1 MKQVIFLGF
10 HCQIYK
16 KAPTARIYVGDV
28 MIDEIEIPEFYT
40 EEYMRDGQLTITNK
54 NKSFN
59 INNFFKKYD
68 WSPNEL
74 HPGTQ
79 NNNHVLEPL
88 WYIKKFSCLTFEDT
102 CNKADPLGETNEII
116 KHPKIFVYVI
126 DDEILKQSQGTI
138 KIEIKNTD
146 SNYVNGFMTQST
158 LLYLSVFYMIPYMLF
173 KDPINYG
180 QRYLD
185 LFGLES
191 TAWNV
196 KKMILYYKIR
206 VNWPQNFNHY
216 FTVYQ
221 NNIKKK
227 AVENVVG
234 GNVKFQIEM
243 KKKYGIYWP
252 KDVYTSGFFWLNRFF
267 IKDYVVHLNNKYKQN
282 ENQRNSD

>member
-16 KAPTARIYVGDV
+16 KAPVARIYVGDV

-40 EEYMRDGQLTITNK
+40 EEYMKDGQLTITNK
-54 NKSFN
+54 NKSLN
-59 INNFFKKYD
+59 VYELKKYN

-74 HPGTQ
+74 HIGTQ
-79 NNNHVLEPL
+79 NNNHVLQPP
-88 WYIKKFSCLTFEDT
+88 WYIKKFSYLTFKDT
-102 CNKADPLGETNEII
+102 CNKADPLGETNKII

-146 SNYVNGFMTQST
+146 SNYSNGFMTQST

-185 LFGLES
+185 LFSRES
-191 TAWNV
+191 TTYNV
-196 KKMILYYKIR
+196 KKMILFYKTR
-206 VNWPQNFNHY
+206 LQWPKNFNDY

-234 GNVKFQIEM
+234 GNAKFQIEM

-267 IKDYVVHLNNKYKQN
+267 IKDFVVPLNNKYKQN
-282 ENQRNSD
+282 ENQRNTD